1 VKNEYQFILNGKDKT
16 ANAFNSANS
25 NVDKFEKTVK
35 RAGAAIIAAFSVRKM
50 IAYSDTYTLLQNRIK
65 TVTDSQ
71 DELVDTTNRLARLA
85 QETRSELTSTTELYT
100 KLARSTEELNVSSE
114 DLYTIT
120 EVINKSFQIQGATT
134 AEAAGATLQ
143 LSQALASGVLRGQEF
158 NSVSEQ
164 GTEILRAIG
173 RELGKNIGELRAM
186 AKEGLI
192 TADIVVGALLN
203 QADVIRDT
211 YSETDATISQS
222 WQAFSDSALIAIGRI
237 DDKMGASSGMK
248 QWLNDLTT
256 VIKTLNGSAGEL
268 EATELKLRS
277 LNDYLLSL
285 RERGAPR
292 TLISSVTKEIRELN
306 AQINFVKVSSISQE
320 SILDGVFSNLS
331 GTAGGVGQAEAQAFA
346 ETAFTSIK
354 TALTEQAQFEQESG
368 EISALLSDGLFTVDP
383 DDLNLALQDERN
395 IWADHWQE
403 MFADAEAYAQHRML
417 MQQSLETN
425 IFNTAASFASQ
436 TAGAIANAAEEGSA
450 VQKAAYVAQQGL
462 LFASTIIN
470 SEAAATAA
478 LALPPIG
485 LGPVAGLP
493 YATIIRGMG
502 YASAGIIAG
511 QTFASF
517 DGGGF
522 TPDIPR
528 TGGLDGKGGF
538 YAVMHGN
545 EEVIDHTKSN
555 SRTNQSSAPKSEIK
569 VILNNYSGQPAN
581 YVTRDDVIEITVG
594 EMSNQSSRSRN
605 ALHATSNVTPRG
617 RN

>member
-16 ANAFNSANS
+16 ASAFNSANS

-35 RAGAAIIAAFSVRKM
+35 RAGAALIAAFSVRQM

-192 TADIVVGALLN
+192 TADIVVDALLN

-268 EATELKLRS
+268 EATEAKLRS

-285 RERGAPR
+285 RERGATP
-292 TLISSVTKEIRELN
+292 TLIASVTKEIRELN
-306 AQINFVKVSSISQE
+306 AQINFVKESSISQE

-346 ETAFTSIK
+346 ENAFTSIK

-383 DDLNLALQDERN
+383 DNLNLALQDERN

-403 MFADAEAYAQHRML
+403 MFADADAYAQHRML
-417 MQQSLETN
+417 MQQALETS
-425 IFNTAASFASQ
+425 IFNTAASYASQ
-436 TAGAIANAAEEGSA
+436 TAGAIADAAEEGSA

-478 LALPPIG
+478 LSPIVG

-555 SRTNQSSAPKSEIK
+555 SRTNQSSAPKSEITL
-569 VILNNYSGQPAN
+569 ILNNYSGLPAN

-605 ALHATSNVTPRG
+605 ALHATSNVAPRG